1 MLTTVQFTIV
11 EGPDEGTRYDFHQKE
26 IGVGSAF
33 SNDLILSHP
42 GIAPHH
48 FRIIEEKE
56 EIYLEDLGS
65 GSGIKLN
72 GLFVSRGPLHNGD
85 ELQAGPYV
93 FHISLLRDEITDEL
107 IQGLQ
112 VLEGSAGKPSILR
125 RPPVLALLSLLLV
138 VLIYSGVRFSMTERE
153 GDDLS
158 QSGPLPLP
166 VHDIVGHKV
175 GGKNYVDKVEFTFFA
190 QKPKYR
196 LRYRPGFI
204 RNPQEV
210 GIYFNDEKLADV
222 PLVIDRWS
230 DELVSVDIPQASLK
244 MGEVN
249 TVRFDNRRNPPDKS
263 RWGLREISVHEVP
276 IPKCDVEV
284 AQKYLRLANE
294 KYEERRIN
302 DPNLHAA
309 IQYLKEGLEYVIAC
323 EDAEVRDVILET
335 MNRYEAELHG
345 QYEDY
350 LFNTKKFLK
359 LRDLNA
365 AKIELRNIL
374 SHVPDES
381 DRRHRAARDLLE
393 KIEKR

>member
-11 EGPDEGTRYDFHQKE
+11 EGPDEGTRYEFHQQE
-26 IGVGSAF
+26 INVGSDF

-42 GIAPHH
+42 EVAENH
-48 FRIIEEKE
+48 FRIVQEKE
-56 EIYLEDLGS
+56 HIYLEDLGS

-85 ELQAGPYV
+85 ELQVGPYV
-93 FHISLLRDEITDEL
+93 FHISLLREEITDEF

-112 VLEGSAGKPSILR
+112 VLEGTGGKPSPLK
-125 RPPVLALLSLLLV
+125 RPPLLALLSVLLIVLV
-138 VLIYSGVRFSMTERE
+138 YSGVRLSMTERE
-153 GDDLS
+153 GEDLS
-158 QSGPLPLP
+158 NAGPLPLP
-166 VHDIVGHKV
+166 VHGIVGHKV

-196 LRYRPGFI
+196 LRYRPGYI
-204 RNPQEV
+204 RYPRQV
-210 GIYFNDEKLADV
+210 AIYMNDEKLADV
-222 PLVIDRWS
+222 PLTIDRWA
-230 DELVSVDIPQASLK
+230 DELVLVDIPQTSLK

-249 TVRFDNRRNPPDKS
+249 VIRFDNLKNPPEKT
-263 RWGLREISVHEVP
+263 RWGLRNISVHEVP

-284 AQKYLRLANE
+284 AQKYLRLARE

-302 DPNLHAA
+302 DPNLFAA

-323 EDAEVRDVILET
+323 EDAEIRDVLLET
-335 MNRYEAELHG
+335 MDRYEEELQG
-345 QYEDY
+345 KYEDF

-359 LRDLNA
+359 LKDMEA
-365 AKIELRNIL
+365 VKIELRNII

-381 DRRHRAARDLLE
+381 DRRNRAARDLLE
-393 KIEKR
+393 KLEKR